1 MTEEIS
7 DMEKRKI
14 AEQKKYWT
22 NHVEAWE
29 ESGLSLEEYA
39 EKKEVPYG
47 QLKWWAWNLME
58 KEQFSE
64 AIIKAKEKEE
74 RREIEIRFSGTL
86 SVIVKKGFEED
97 LLKKVI
103 KSLGGYYV

>member
-7 DMEKRKI
+7 DIQKRKI

-22 NHVEAWE
+22 NHVAAWE
-29 ESGLSLEEYA
+29 KSGLSLEEYS
-39 EKKEVPYG
+39 EKAEVPYG

-58 KEQFSE
+58 KYQFLSKSVKPE
-64 AIIKAKEKEE
+64 EKEE
-74 RREIEIRFSGTL
+74 KREIEIRLPGSL
-86 SVIVKKGFEED
+86 SIIVKKGFEED

-103 KSLGGYYV
+103 KSLGGCHV